1 MNIVHTNQIAKLSS
15 TDIYNLCCL
24 ATDAGIKLPTEFVN
38 AIYTRMFEDPRSLE
52 EMNDEFDAC
61 VLFEVLEWQDRM
73 TDQWQ

>member
-1 MNIVHTNQIAKLSS
+1 
-15 TDIYNLCCL
+15 L